1 MSCFFYEDIMNWFA
15 SGRKILECVCR
26 HNIYLSKIDMKNI
39 RLKFSLVDN
48 GDGTRKMVHYE
59 LIVTPQGDAVCR
71 NCGRKIDI
79 EAEEIVVSI

>member
-1 MSCFFYEDIMNWFA
+1 
-15 SGRKILECVCR
+15 
-26 HNIYLSKIDMKNI
+26 MKNI

-48 GDGTRKMVHYE
+48 GDGTRKMVHCE
-59 LIVTPQGDAVCR
+59 LIVTPQSDAVCR

>member
-1 MSCFFYEDIMNWFA
+1 MNGFA
-15 SGRKILECVCR
+15 NGRKILECACR
-26 HNIYLSKIDMKNI
+26 HNVYLANIDMKNI

-48 GDGTRKMVHYE
+48 GDGTRKMVHCE